1 MNYTENYH
9 LPQWEETDRIMRVD
23 FNDAMANLEE
33 GMTNAQTAADKAQK
47 TADAAAIL
55 PYAIGTYT
63 GAGVNQEI
71 NVGFR
76 PRLVI
81 ISGFKDSPAVIN
93 IEDFACFNICVF
105 GNCWVLNTGN
115 YLRTRLHLNLSGF
128 IAIAQHYYAFPNLT
142 QSERVYDYIAFK

>member
-1 MNYTENYH
+1 MNYTEKYH

-93 IEDFACFNICVF
+93 IEDF
-105 GNCWVLNTGN
+105 GNCCVIPTGN
-115 YLRTRLHLNLSGF
+115 SVRHRVQFTDTGF

>member
-1 MNYTENYH
+1 MNYTGKYH

-23 FNDAMANLEE
+23 FNQMCADIEE
-33 GMTNAQTAADKAQK
+33 GMTNAQTAADMAQE

-55 PYAIGTYT
+55 PYVIGTYT

-71 NVGFR
+71 NIGFR

-81 ISGFKDSPAVIN
+81 ISGFKDSPGAID
-93 IEDFACFNICVF
+93 IEDF
-105 GNCWVLNTGN
+105 GNCCVITTGN
-115 YLRTRLHLNLSGF
+115 SVRHRVQFTDAGF
-128 IAIAQHYYAFPNLT
+128 IAIAHNYYSFPNLT